1 MRTVHFFGLDAET
14 RNQVAKGF
22 SDKMGGFFCT
32 DRELPTAST
41 ESPFARWLRTIGTVA
56 SRNNVE
62 LYVPSGY
69 FPTLEARVQFRDNPD
84 QYANTMSVWVDT
96 VDEADALPPT
106 PVPNAPSDFKWEKP
120 SEDEYHFVITKS
132 LGSIDSMIAQVVLQ
146 YDRHFS

>member
-56 SRNNVE
+56 RE
-62 LYVPSGY
+62 
-69 FPTLEARVQFRDNPD
+69 QFRDNPE

-96 VDEADALPPT
+96 IDEADAVNPPA
-106 PVPNAPSDFKWEKP
+106 VPNAPSDFRWEKP

-132 LGSIDSMIAQVVLQ
+132 IGSIDSMIAQVVLQ

>member
-41 ESPFARWLRTIGTVA
+41 ESPYARWLRTIGTVA
-56 SRNNVE
+56 SRNKIE
-62 LYVPSGY
+62 LFVPSGY
-69 FPTLEARVQFRDNPD
+69 FPTIEAREQFRDYPD
-84 QYANTMSVWVDT
+84 YFPNTLSVWVDT
-96 VDEADALPPT
+96 VDEADAVPPT
-106 PVPNAPSDFKWEKP
+106 PVPNAPSDFKWEAP
-120 SEDEYHFVITKS
+120 LEHEYHFVITKS
-132 LGSIDSMIAQVVLQ
+132 MGSIDSMIAQVVLQ

>member
-69 FPTLEARVQFRDNPD
+69 FPTLEARAQFRDNPD

-132 LGSIDSMIAQVVLQ
+132 MGSIDSMIAQVVLQ

>member
-62 LYVPSGY
+62 LYIPSGY
-69 FPTLEARVQFRDNPD
+69 FPTLEARAQFRDNPD

-132 LGSIDSMIAQVVLQ
+132 MGSIDSMIAQVVLQ
-146 YDRHFS
+146 YERHFS